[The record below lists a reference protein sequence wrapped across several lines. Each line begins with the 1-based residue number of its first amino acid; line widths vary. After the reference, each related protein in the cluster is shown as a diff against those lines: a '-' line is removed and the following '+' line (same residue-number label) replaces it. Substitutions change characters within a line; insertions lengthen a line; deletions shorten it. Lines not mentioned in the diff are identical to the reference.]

1 MTLACCA
8 KIKPE
13 CSGLLQGLWP
23 LLDTFQACLLCRGL
37 TTVPEPTK
45 QSAQGNTGGTVPLT
59 RQLHNMEGLVHR
71 VLRDKPNPS
80 ARSELFL
87 PLHHCAMPDIVHAR
101 NNMYT
106 KRP

>member
-1 MTLACCA
+1 M
-8 KIKPE
+8 
-13 CSGLLQGLWP
+13 
-23 LLDTFQACLLCRGL
+23 
-37 TTVPEPTK
+37 
-45 QSAQGNTGGTVPLT
+45 T